1 MLLAV
6 RSILRRDLALFSLG
20 FYCMVGGGM
29 TPILAA
35 GFKEV
40 AADFNVSLPS
50 VALTTGLYMMGL
62 GLGSVFLSPTAILF
76 GKRPVYLVAAICFIV
91 TSIWCAVSPNFT
103 SLVLARIFQGFSVS
117 SVECLPSAS
126 VAEIFFLHEKAY
138 RLGIYTLLLLGGKNL
153 VPLIS
158 AVIIESLHWRWV
170 FYIVAMIVGFGLCLL
185 FFFVPETFWSR
196 TPRPHRHLGRR
207 PSLTQMFR
215 SHSRASSPNARR
227 KGNVFPE
234 TGKAGEDGTTIA
246 ERSASHRHAHFQI
259 NHDEEEP
266 KRLETNEEPHDRSEI
281 QDFGKS
287 LIDQKKMDAA
297 EPDTMKDVI
306 EPVQPNPSSIS
317 EPEKLPRAEAV
328 HSPAAVDYF
337 NYPSQIHPDLEAAT
351 PSVLSPGA
359 HSMVLET
366 QRPLAKI
373 KSPNAYTKF
382 YQNQPPK
389 TYLQQLKPWS
399 GRLSHDNWFRV
410 AVRPFILFAYPSI
423 LWSALVYSLSVG
435 WLIVL
440 SESVATIYQNRA
452 SYNFTA
458 LQTGLVYI
466 SPFVGGI
473 LGTVVAGKVS
483 DIVVRALARLNG
495 GIYEPEFRLVM
506 GFPILIITT
515 IGLMGYGWSAAERDA
530 WIVPTLFFGFIS
542 FGCSVG
548 STTAITFAVD
558 SYRQYAGEA
567 LVTLNFSKNIFDGLV
582 FSLFFNKWLDA
593 DGSKSVFIWIGVIQ
607 VICLL
612 TTIPMYI
619 FGKRARMWTVRR
631 NLMEKF

>member
-1 MLLAV
+1 
-6 RSILRRDLALFSLG
+6 
-20 FYCMVGGGM
+20 MVGGGM

-91 TSIWCAVSPNFT
+91 TSIWCGVSPNFT

-153 VPLIS
+153 VPLVS
-158 AVIIESLHWRWV
+158 AVIIESMHWRWV

-207 PSLTQMFR
+207 PSLTQIFR
-215 SHSRASSPNARR
+215 SHSRVASPNERR
-227 KGNVFPE
+227 KSNALAE
-234 TGKAGEDGTTIA
+234 TETTVEGGKTIA
-246 ERSASHRHAHFQI
+246 ERGHLKRHAHFEI
-259 NHDEEEP
+259 SHDDEE
-266 KRLETNEEPHDRSEI
+266 KLEKLEYNDEQPRGRSETHEL
-281 QDFGKS
+281 GKCAM
-287 LIDQKKMDAA
+287 DEKKMDATEA
-297 EPDTMKDVI
+297 DSMRDII
-306 EPVQPNPSSIS
+306 EPVQPKTSNIS
-317 EPEKLPRAEAV
+317 EPAKLNIPEAV
-328 HSPAAVDYF
+328 HSPAAIDYF
-337 NYPSQIHPDLEAAT
+337 NYPSQPLPDLEAGT
-351 PSVLSPGA
+351 PSVLSPDA
-359 HSMVLET
+359 HSTMT
-366 QRPLAKI
+366 QTQNSLAKT
-373 KSPNAYTKF
+373 KSPNAYTKY

-410 AVRPFILFAYPSI
+410 AVRPFILFAYPCI

-483 DIVVRALARLNG
+483 DIIVRGLARMNG

-506 GFPILIITT
+506 GFPILIVTT

-567 LVTLNFSKNIFDGLV
+567 LVTLNFSKNIFDGLM

-593 DGSKSVFIWIGVIQ
+593 DGSKKVFIWIGVIQ